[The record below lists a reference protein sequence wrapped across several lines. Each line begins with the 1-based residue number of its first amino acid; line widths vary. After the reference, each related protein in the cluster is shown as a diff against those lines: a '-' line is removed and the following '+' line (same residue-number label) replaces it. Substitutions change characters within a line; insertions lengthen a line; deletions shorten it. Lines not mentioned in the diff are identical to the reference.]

1 MWEQTW
7 QNEKWRVNEQKQRYG
22 RERWKSVER
31 KGRKKELEID
41 REREMEIEKRIP
53 ENRKKRERWIQ
64 RCGEKDKDKKRK
76 R

>member
-53 ENRKKRERWIQ
+53 ENRKKRE
-64 RCGEKDKDKKRK
+64 
-76 R
+76 